1 MGKLGSTILSDGVWQ
16 GSSFISM
23 TSLTVTVTHSLIIT
37 QDKEGCN
44 RNTKGQVSRT
54 ALCSVIP
61 STTSLS
67 PHISD
72 KENKVHKM
80 YELVC

>member
-1 MGKLGSTILSDGVWQ
+1 MDKLGSTILSHGVWQ

-23 TSLTVTVTHSLIIT
+23 TSLTVTHSLIIT

-44 RNTKGQVSRT
+44 RNTKEQVSRT

-80 YELVC
+80 Y